1 MDRGNDALG
10 DAPMVPLVRGTV
22 AAGSGVRASVHRMV
36 AQLGQS
42 VGKVTIRPASR
53 GRDRR
58 CAFLPSPTSYFQATI
73 APLIG

>member
-10 DAPMVPLVRGTV
+10 EAPMVPLVRGTA

-42 VGKVTIRPASR
+42 VGKVTIRPASLLLAL
-53 GRDRR
+53 
-58 CAFLPSPTSYFQATI
+58 AFALQFI
-73 APLIG
+73 AWWRS